1 MNMAGPGELMTAYV
15 SKSSATR
22 EPASRISRTL
32 IKKILLS
39 AVASSILLLSTVYCL
54 TGPRLSRHHSPFRNC
69 DIIRDTITRGTKT
82 LEQLWISEPGDA
94 DSARWK
100 LIGHRVDVTWC
111 IDWCGPRHVVLTRLG
126 HPSSA
131 DRHRVIRFGDIE
143 VLELSFGG
151 LLTTASPG
159 GQYAL
164 YTWNGWGAYATA
176 ILSNGKDSVRLLS
189 LPESERVE
197 GRWLDDYH
205 LHLDVSTTEGLDSV
219 PAKWN
224 GIAIE
229 VQ

>member
-1 MNMAGPGELMTAYV
+1 MTAYGP
-15 SKSSATR
+15 KSGAAMEQSSHT
-22 EPASRISRTL
+22 SRTL
-32 IKKILLS
+32 VKKGLLLAAMS
-39 AVASSILLLSTVYCL
+39 CMLLLSIAYSL
-54 TGPRLSRHHSPFRNC
+54 TGPRLSRHRSPFGNC
-69 DIIRDTITRGTKT
+69 DIIRDTITRGTET
-82 LEQLWISEPGDA
+82 LEQLWISKPDDA
-94 DSARWK
+94 NSARWE
-100 LIGHRVDVTWC
+100 LIGHRVDVTWV

-151 LLTTASPG
+151 QETIVSPG
-159 GQYAL
+159 GQHTL

-176 ILSNGKDSVRLLS
+176 ILSNGKDSIRLLS

-197 GRWLDDYH
+197 GRWLSDYH
-205 LHLDVSTTEGLDSV
+205 LHLDVSTTESLDGV